1 MSGRR
6 VSSILLVR
14 ILSIIAGS
22 DEMSKRVFSL
32 LLSTLLVF
40 SLFPVFQL
48 VEAVWTGGAIY
59 IKADGSIEPASA
71 PITTRDRGTYT
82 LTDNI
87 QTEGI
92 VIERD
97 NIVLDGNGYTVTGQG
112 RGYGIRLEN
121 RRNVIVRNLKIEKF
135 NDGIRLKNSRNIT
148 ITGNTIAN
156 NMWSGIYLYESS
168 GNTIT
173 GNTLS
178 NNGEGIYLSFSDGN
192 RITGN
197 VFSKC
202 GLYVYDSYSNVVEG
216 NSVNGRPL
224 VYLENARDVVVRDAG
239 QVVVVKSVR
248 VRVENLNL
256 SNTTWA
262 VELWKSSECTIAN
275 NTITNNREG
284 IYLVY
289 SSGNTI
295 TGNILSNNR
304 EGINLVSSSGNT
316 ITGNT
321 LSNNGEGI
329 YLRYSSD
336 NRVTENK
343 ILNNNNGIYLWKSSG
358 NRVFLNN
365 FIGNVRQVSLE
376 DSGENVWDDG
386 SRGNF
391 WSDYK
396 GSDVNNDGI
405 GDTPY
410 TIDEKN
416 VDRYPLINPYEVFP
430 VKVYSLYGTT
440 SGEGRYTR
448 GSTATISV
456 SPVLID
462 HGNGTRRVFSGWY
475 DEGGNLLSGEPV
487 FSFTVDKPF
496 IVTAGWDTEYR
507 VEAYS
512 PYGSATGSNWYK
524 RGSTATISISPATVD
539 VSFFMEYVFEGWVV
553 EGELV
558 SVSPVY
564 SFTVDKPVTLTASW
578 GSRVKL
584 VNVLAVATFLILL
597 LLIVVLVWRS
607 RGSTRAR
614 YKK

>member
-224 VYLENARDVVVRDAG
+224 VYLENA
-239 QVVVVKSVR
+239 
-248 VRVENLNL
+248 
-256 SNTTWA
+256 
-262 VELWKSSECTIAN
+262 
-275 NTITNNREG
+275 
-284 IYLVY
+284 
-289 SSGNTI
+289 
-295 TGNILSNNR
+295 
-304 EGINLVSSSGNT
+304 
-316 ITGNT
+316 
-321 LSNNGEGI
+321 
-329 YLRYSSD
+329 
-336 NRVTENK
+336 
-343 ILNNNNGIYLWKSSG
+343 
-358 NRVFLNN
+358 
-365 FIGNVRQVSLE
+365 
-376 DSGENVWDDG
+376 
-386 SRGNF
+386 
-391 WSDYK
+391 
-396 GSDVNNDGI
+396 
-405 GDTPY
+405 
-410 TIDEKN
+410 
-416 VDRYPLINPYEVFP
+416 
-430 VKVYSLYGTT
+430 
-440 SGEGRYTR
+440 
-448 GSTATISV
+448 
-456 SPVLID
+456 
-462 HGNGTRRVFSGWY
+462 
-475 DEGGNLLSGEPV
+475 
-487 FSFTVDKPF
+487 
-496 IVTAGWDTEYR
+496 
-507 VEAYS
+507 
-512 PYGSATGSNWYK
+512 
-524 RGSTATISISPATVD
+524 
-539 VSFFMEYVFEGWVV
+539 
-553 EGELV
+553 
-558 SVSPVY
+558 
-564 SFTVDKPVTLTASW
+564 
-578 GSRVKL
+578 
-584 VNVLAVATFLILL
+584 
-597 LLIVVLVWRS
+597 
-607 RGSTRAR
+607 
-614 YKK
+614 